1 MSRAARTK
9 KERRGRVGI
18 RWWLFACLAL
28 FTILILVS
36 IWIFQVCLL
45 STFYEKEKFSDLK
58 KSADE
63 LKEYVAAE
71 DARNAIAKYAKE
83 KNICILV
90 IALEEEHGR
99 LLASADATSDCI
111 IHHVNAQTL
120 EELYADAKQ
129 NGGTYNK
136 RFEFNDESEA
146 EGEGRFPGFPKKGS
160 SVNAIHVRIVE
171 GNGVEYVMLL
181 DCELMPVDAT
191 VRTLQM
197 QFVWIAGALL
207 CCAFLLALLLSHIVA
222 KPLVQ
227 ITQKAEKLAGGEFKV
242 DFSERDAYREVQE
255 LAAGYEKCG
264 EFLTD
269 TRVKTDFAMIA
280 STTTDYLMKQQ
291 SVTWEDG
298 AHQWETAYTR
308 RLMRIYD
315 AIAASG
321 IRPDVLTPMG
331 SFDKYRILFTPFLMT
346 LEEENLQARI
356 TAWVERGGIW
366 IAGPMTDIRD
376 SIGTHYTDRETG
388 ILEKITGAQLVQQVP
403 DAEHRIPCRW
413 TDGGEFKA
421 EKWLQ
426 LYEVPA
432 DVRVLATAEGYHS
445 ALVGKAL
452 VFEKKLGKGSIL
464 VLGTEPSAEDAA
476 RLIREAVGLQPQ
488 FQVEGE
494 VAAARRTGTNMQG
507 IAAQEYGGKPG
518 KLFLNG
524 SYTDLITGKTWDH
537 EIPLAPYQTVILRK
551 DG

>member
-255 LAAGYEKCG
+255 LADALSFAAKEIGATGRLQRELIANISHDLRTPLTMIKGYSEMMRDIPGENSPENIQAVIDETTRLSDLVNDLLDLSKLQAGTTKPKLAV
-264 EFLTD
+264 FDLTELLHDALDRYD
-269 TRVKTDFAMIA
+269 TLIKH
-280 STTTDYLMKQQ
+280 K
-291 SVTWEDG
+291 G
-298 AHQWETAYTR
+298 
-308 RLMRIYD
+308 
-315 AIAASG
+315 
-321 IRPDVLTPMG
+321 
-331 SFDKYRILFTPFLMT
+331 YRI
-346 LEEENLQARI
+346 ESVVEENPVFVEADRTMILQVLYNLVGNAVNYTGESHRVLV
-356 TAWVERGGIW
+356 TQTVKDGVVRLAVADDGEGIPPEQIPEIW
-366 IAGPMTDIRD
+366 DR
-376 SIGTHYTDRETG
+376 YYRVDREHRCAVMGTG
-388 ILEKITGAQLVQQVP
+388 LGLSIVKNVMEA
-403 DAEHRIPCRW
+403 H
-413 TDGGEFKA
+413 KA
-421 EKWLQ
+421 SYGVE
-426 LYEVPA
+426 
-432 DVRVLATAEGYHS
+432 S
-445 ALVGKAL
+445 
-452 VFEKKLGKGSIL
+452 
-464 VLGTEPSAEDAA
+464 
-476 RLIREAVGLQPQ
+476 AVGTGSVFWFELP
-488 FQVEGE
+488 VIKKEG
-494 VAAARRTGTNMQG
+494 
-507 IAAQEYGGKPG
+507 
-518 KLFLNG
+518 
-524 SYTDLITGKTWDH
+524 
-537 EIPLAPYQTVILRK
+537 
-551 DG
+551 